1 MQKGLIDAKKSV
13 FPEAKYKYCVRHIEA
28 NWCKRWRS
36 GQAKKLMWWC
46 AWATYVED
54 FEDQLRKLGDIDEEA
69 AKDLLKY
76 KPQTWCR
83 AYFDTQCKNIMVDNN
98 FTESFNAWI
107 LEARHMPIIKML
119 EEIRLKVMRRLVSNE
134 AKVRSWK
141 GDFSPP
147 CMKLYNVYR
156 AIAHG
161 CKVEFNGDFGYEG
174 TEGDDRHT
182 INLKDK
188 RCTCRAWDLSG
199 IPCPHAIKA
208 MLYDKV
214 EPGTQIHWYYC
225 KEAYLLTY
233 KNKIQPI
240 MGVKFWKVDPA

>member
-1 MQKGLIDAKKSV
+1 
-13 FPEAKYKYCVRHIEA
+13 
-28 NWCKRWRS
+28 
-36 GQAKKLMWWC
+36 MWWS
-46 AWATYVED
+46 AWATYAED
-54 FEDQLRKLGDIDEEA
+54 FKDQLRKLGDINEEA

-76 KPQTWCR
+76 NPQTWCR
-83 AYFDTQCKNIMVDNN
+83 AYFDTHCKNIMVDNN
-98 FTESFNAWI
+98 FTESFNSWI

-119 EEIRLKVMRRLVSNE
+119 EEIRLKVMKRLVSNE
-134 AKVRSWK
+134 AKVRRWK

-147 CMKLYNVYR
+147 CMKLYNDFR

-161 CKVEFNGDFGYEG
+161 CKVEFNGDFGYEV

-208 MLYDKV
+208 MLHDKV
-214 EPGTQIHWYYC
+214 FYPY
-225 KEAYLLTY
+225 
-233 KNKIQPI
+233 
-240 MGVKFWKVDPA
+240 F